1 MYFLTSQFML
11 GIMVSDGLVNAP
23 IRFIEI
29 PVDMGLQILLTAAF
43 QQVPAHQE
51 IGSGHFQLVSL
62 FLVQL
67 MRDLV

>member
-1 MYFLTSQFML
+1 M
-11 GIMVSDGLVNAP
+11 IV
-23 IRFIEI
+23 
-29 PVDMGLQILLTAAF
+29 ILLTAAF

-67 MRDLV
+67 MRDLVRELSSFVYTKDIFLQIDSENK